1 MQEPVKELAIT
12 AAPLEVTDLPVA
24 PTIRPELQLTEVE
37 T

>member
-1 MQEPVKELAIT
+1 MREPVKELAIT

-24 PTIRPELQLTEVE
+24 PTIRPEPPLIEVE